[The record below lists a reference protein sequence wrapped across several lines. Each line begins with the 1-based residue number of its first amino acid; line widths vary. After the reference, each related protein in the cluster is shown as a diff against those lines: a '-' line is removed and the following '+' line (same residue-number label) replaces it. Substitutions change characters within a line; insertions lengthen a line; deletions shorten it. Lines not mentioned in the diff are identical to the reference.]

1 MDAMRAH
8 AKPDGVV
15 TSEDRERHRAS
26 PDASRDAGT
35 TLAELRAAQHDPQA
49 ASAIYATWFDPV
61 YLYCLR
67 RLESP
72 EAAEDATSRIF
83 ERVLKALPTYQVDER
98 QPGST
103 FRSWL
108 FAIAH
113 NTIVDHHR
121 RRRFHLSLDRVRHPF
136 GDRPSIELPDPDR
149 LPEDQALARESE
161 AAVRRALGHLPERQ
175 RRIVELRLIGLTGPE
190 IAATLNIT
198 PSAVKSAQF
207 RAYATMRAALTE
219 MGYAPPHHEDD
230 HATS

>member
-15 TSEDRERHRAS
+15 TSEGRKRHRAS
-26 PDASRDAGT
+26 ADASPDVGT
-35 TLAELRAAQHDPQA
+35 TLAEIRAAQHDPQA

-83 ERVLKALPTYQVDER
+83 EGVLKALPTYQIDER
-98 QPGST
+98 RPGST

-108 FAIAH
+108 FSIAH

-121 RRRFHLSLDRVRHPF
+121 RRRFHLSLDRLQHPF

-149 LPEDQALARESE
+149 LPEDQALAREVE
-161 AAVRRALGHLPERQ
+161 AAVQRALGRLPERQ
-175 RRIVELRLIGLTGPE
+175 RRIVELRLAGLTGPE
-190 IAATLNIT
+190 IATSLDIT

-207 RAYATMRAALTE
+207 RAYATMRSALTE

-230 HATS
+230 HVTS

>member
-1 MDAMRAH
+1 MDVVPAH
-8 AKPDGVV
+8 TKSDGVM
-15 TSEDRERHRAS
+15 TSEERESR
-26 PDASRDAGT
+26 PPPRDAGT
-35 TLAELRAAQHDPQA
+35 TLAEIRAAQTAPQA

-83 ERVLKALPTYQVDER
+83 ERVLRALPAYQADER
-98 QPGST
+98 RPGST

-121 RRRFHLSLDRVRHPF
+121 RWRLHLSLDRLLHPF
-136 GDRPSIELPDPDR
+136 GDRPSIELPDPGR
-149 LPEDQALARESE
+149 LPEDQAVGRETDRAVQQALA
-161 AAVRRALGHLPERQ
+161 HLPDRQ
-175 RRIVELRLIGLTGPE
+175 RRIVELRLTGLTGPE
-190 IAATLNIT
+190 IATTLNIT
-198 PSAVKSAQF
+198 TSAVKSAQF
-207 RAYATMRAALTE
+207 RAYATMREVLTDL
-219 MGYAPPHHEDD
+219 GYAPTIHEDD